1 MCRTS
6 FEGDRRFAY
15 LEGTSMAT
23 PQVAGAAALIR
34 SRKPGKGAKSV
45 IKLLKKK
52 AHGNM
57 FKASLGW
64 GILNAGG
71 AMKAVAGG

>member
-1 MCRTS
+1 
-6 FEGDRRFAY
+6 
-15 LEGTSMAT
+15 
-23 PQVAGAAALIR
+23 VAGAAALIR

-45 IKLLKKK
+45 IKLLKKQ
-52 AHGNM
+52 AHGDN
-57 FKASLGW
+57 FTDSLGW